1 MFYRCPKCKNI
12 WQYPIEKC
20 PNCFLGLEKLLTK
33 TAKVIGISKV
43 NIPTPLHPKVPYFVL
58 VLEDYNPPSTLPARG
73 GAPEKGNKWVQ
84 KSIKEYKIGDI
95 IEYESSQD
103 KNAVAIWRIKYD
115 ILEAIEKVI
124 ELLGGPPPLF
134 KEKSR
139 LNQESQKWW
148 GVNSQTKILILPTLI
163 APKHPYLAVNT
174 NPKFLESLINYLSN
188 VGADKKNI
196 KVAAQSFDETPIE
209 VSAQKSQLLD
219 VCLQNQITPLD
230 LAKGNFVKKTQDGF
244 TFEISEEVFNS
255 NLIINLP
262 ILKID
267 SKLGVRG
274 ASENILKFLKKGS
287 YLSLQY
293 LYSPSKSEG
302 GKEDSSSL
310 TEEEMMEK
318 LQGVLPNYLTIA
330 DGQTIQ
336 KTVGFTAFLGVIL
349 ASLNPLNLD
358 RVFAEICMVAPH
370 QGSGGGL
377 PEYLKKIK
385 IEDIP
390 IVGRKVEELQY
401 EVEKT

>member
-1 MFYRCPKCKNI
+1 MFYQCPKCKNV

-33 TAKVIGISKV
+33 TAKVIGVSKI
-43 NIPTPLHPKVPYFVL
+43 NIPTLLHPKVPYFVL
-58 VLEDYNPPSTLPARG
+58 VLED
-73 GAPEKGNKWVQ
+73 EKGNKWAY
-84 KSIKEYKIGDI
+84 KSLKEYKIGEEFI
-95 IEYESSQD
+95 PEVSQN
-103 KNAVAIWRIKYD
+103 KNAVAVWRIKYD

-124 ELLGGPPPLF
+124 ELLGGAMRTPSSSSPSPRPPSEGWTRCL
-134 KEKSR
+134 KID
-139 LNQESQKWW
+139 
-148 GVNSQTKILILPTLI
+148 SQTKILILPTLVS
-163 APKHPYLAVNT
+163 PKHPYLAINT
-174 NPKFLESLINYLSN
+174 NPKFLESLINYLLN

-196 KVAAQSFDETPIE
+196 KVAAQSFDEVPIE
-209 VSAQKSQLLD
+209 ASAQKSQLLD

-262 ILKID
+262 ILKLD

-274 ASENILKFLKKGS
+274 ATENILKFLKKES
-287 YLSLQY
+287 YFSLQY

-336 KTVGFTAFLGVIL
+336 KTTGFTAFLGVIL
-349 ASLNPLNLD
+349 ASLNPFNLD
-358 RVFAEICMVAPH
+358 RVFAEITMV
-370 QGSGGGL
+370 SNL

-390 IVGRKVEELQY
+390 IVGRKVEEVQY
-401 EVEKT
+401 NLNYV

>member
-1 MFYRCPKCKNI
+1 MFYQCPKCKNI

-33 TAKVIGISKV
+33 TAKVIGVSKI
-43 NIPTPLHPKVPYFVL
+43 NIPTLLHPKVPYFVL
-58 VLEDYNPPSTLPARG
+58 VLED
-73 GAPEKGNKWVQ
+73 EKGNKWAY
-84 KSIKEYKIGDI
+84 KSLKEYKIGEEFI
-95 IEYESSQD
+95 PEVSQN
-103 KNAVAIWRIKYD
+103 KNAVAVWRIKYD

-124 ELLGGPPPLF
+124 ELLGGAMRTPSSSSPSPRPPSEGWTRCL
-134 KEKSR
+134 KID
-139 LNQESQKWW
+139 
-148 GVNSQTKILILPTLI
+148 SQTKILILPTLVS
-163 APKHPYLAVNT
+163 PKHPYLAINT
-174 NPKFLESLINYLSN
+174 NPKFLESLINYLLN

-196 KVAAQSFDETPIE
+196 KVAAQSFDEVPIE
-209 VSAQKSQLLD
+209 ASAQKSQLLD

-262 ILKID
+262 ILKLD

-274 ASENILKFLKKGS
+274 ATENILKFLKKES
-287 YLSLQY
+287 YFSLQY

-336 KTVGFTAFLGVIL
+336 KAAGFTAFLGLTL

-358 RVFAEICMVAPH
+358 RVFAEICMVALH

-390 IVGRKVEELQY
+390 IVGRKVEEVQY
-401 EVEKT
+401 NLNYV

>member
-20 PNCFLGLEKLLTK
+20 PNCFLGLEKLLAK

-58 VLEDYNPPSTLPARG
+58 VLED
-73 GAPEKGNKWVQ
+73 EKGNKWAH
-84 KSIKEYKIGDI
+84 KSLKEYKIGEEFI
-95 IEYESSQD
+95 PEVSQD
-103 KNAVAIWRIKYD
+103 KNTVAVWRIKYD

-124 ELLGGPPPLF
+124 ELLGGAMRTSFPSSP
-134 KEKSR
+134 SR
-139 LNQESQKWW
+139 VATKGREERMFFDSLPSEARCLKI
-148 GVNSQTKILILPTLI
+148 NSQTKILILPTLI
-163 APKHPYLAVNT
+163 SPKHPYLAINT

-219 VCLQNQITPLD
+219 VCLRNQIVPFD

-244 TFEISEEVFNS
+244 NLEISEEVFNS
-255 NLIINLP
+255 DLIINLP

-274 ASENILKFLKKGS
+274 ASENVLKFLKKEN
-287 YLSLQY
+287 YLGLKY
-293 LYSPSKSEG
+293 LYSEEEIIENLQEVLLARRSLGEG
-302 GKEDSSSL
+302 GPD
-310 TEEEMMEK
+310 
-318 LQGVLPNYLTIA
+318 YLTIA

-336 KTVGFTAFLGVIL
+336 KADGFTAFLGVIL
-349 ASLNPLNLD
+349 ASLNPFNLD
-358 RVFAEICMVAPH
+358 RVFAEITMV
-370 QGSGGGL
+370 SNL

-385 IEDIP
+385 IENIP
-390 IVGRKVEELQY
+390 TVGRKVEELQY
-401 EVEKT
+401 EVEKGQ